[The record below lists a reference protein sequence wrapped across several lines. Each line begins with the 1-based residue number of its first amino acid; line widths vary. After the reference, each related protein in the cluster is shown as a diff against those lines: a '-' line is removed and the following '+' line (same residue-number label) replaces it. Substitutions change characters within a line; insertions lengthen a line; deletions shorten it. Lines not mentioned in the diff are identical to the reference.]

1 MGIVKQLINFATSG
15 LDYDSDKRVFGPGDS
30 DLRVNVTTD
39 ELGRQFVI
47 SNIKGTTEKAHSFLT
62 RRIVLWSLLYRHRKR
77 I

>member
-1 MGIVKQLINFATSG
+1 MIH
-15 LDYDSDKRVFGPGDS
+15 DKRVFGPGDS